1 MIVDP
6 DRNGWLMETVEVV
19 GIHADPTSAAT
30 VVLLGDPDE
39 LTQVLPIF
47 IGPAEAQAIAL
58 GLAGVETPRPGTHE
72 LMLNLVDQCDAQ
84 LERVAVT
91 ELVDGTF
98 IAMIELTTTAGARQ
112 VSARPSDAIALAI
125 RARIPVLVAEE
136 VLKQA
141 AVPVQHEANEPFDQ
155 AEVEAIVG
163 EFRELLDTATV
174 EDFDSDD

>member
-1 MIVDP
+1 MTKESDGD
-6 DRNGWLMETVEVV
+6 DRQMETVEVI

-58 GLAGVETPRPGTHE
+58 GLSGMDTPRPGTHE
-72 LMLNLVDQCDAQ
+72 LILDLVDQCDAQ

-98 IAMIELTTTAGARQ
+98 IAMIEITTTAGARQ

-125 RARIPVLVAEE
+125 RAQIPVLVAED
-136 VLKQA
+136 VLDQA
-141 AVPVQHEANEPFDQ
+141 AVPVVHEPEEPFDE